1 MKPNIVS
8 DITPHARIITA
19 ELSKSIFNR
28 TYTVMIFTAMLSMA
42 VMGFTVSQFYET
54 QKDLKALTTQYEVTN
69 IYLAKHKKEEK

>member
-28 TYTVMIFTAMLSMA
+28 TYTVMIFVALLSMA
-42 VMGFTVSQFYET
+42 LMGYTVSQLHET
-54 QKDLKALTTQYEVTN
+54 QKDLKALTTQYEVVN
-69 IYLAKHKKEEK
+69 IYLAKLKKEE